1 MRVLI
6 VDDEEELASTL
17 AERLCLRGIEAEWAG
32 SAKDALKL
40 VETSTFD
47 IAVLDLK
54 MPQVDG
60 LELMRRIRDRQ
71 PKTQILFLTGHG
83 SEELFRDVVKQC
95 GESVYLIKPI
105 DIDDLIDNMK
115 SLMECRVDT
124 PPTKNAS

>member
-6 VDDEEELASTL
+6 VDDETELASTL

-32 SAKDALKL
+32 SARDALKQ

-60 LELMRRIRDRQ
+60 LELMHQIHDKQ
-71 PKTQILFLTGHG
+71 PTMMILFLTGHG
-83 SEELFRDVVKQC
+83 SEELFQDVVDQC

-105 DIDDLIDNMK
+105 AIDDLIEKMK
-115 SLMECRVDT
+115 GLMECRTDK